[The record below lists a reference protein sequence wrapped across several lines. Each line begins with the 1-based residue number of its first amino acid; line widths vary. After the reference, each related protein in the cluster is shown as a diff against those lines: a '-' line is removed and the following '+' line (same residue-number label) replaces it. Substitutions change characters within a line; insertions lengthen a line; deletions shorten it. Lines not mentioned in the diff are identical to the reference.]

1 MVERRRFATYPS
13 LDGRTVF
20 ITGGASGIGATFVTH
35 FCAQGGKVAFVDLD
49 EAAGR
54 RIAGHLGAERGW
66 FRRCDVTDAEALQAA
81 IRDAAAALGPVTILI
96 NNVANDTRQVA
107 ELVTPQV
114 WRETLAV
121 NLDPAFIASA
131 AVYPM
136 MRDAGGGSIV
146 NVSSIN
152 AMTGHADLAAYS
164 AAKGAINSLTKSLA
178 HAWGADHI
186 RVNALSPGWVVT
198 ARQLEL
204 WLTPEA
210 EAEWEKLTAL
220 KDRLDP
226 DDIARAALFLAA
238 DDSGMMTG
246 QNLVVDAGRT

>member
-1 MVERRRFATYPS
+1 MMFATYPS
-13 LDGRTVF
+13 LQDRVVF

-35 FCAQGGKVAFVDLD
+35 FYAQGCKVAFVDLD
-49 EAAGR
+49 ESAGQVL
-54 RIAGHLGAERGW
+54 ATTLGADRAW
-66 FRRCDVTDAEALQAA
+66 FRRCDVTDA
-81 IRDAAAALGPVTILI
+81 AALEGSIGEAAGTLGPITVLI

-107 ELVTPQV
+107 AEVTPQI

-121 NLDPAFIASA
+121 NLDPSFIASA

-136 MRDAGGGSIV
+136 MRDAGGGAIV

-152 AMTGHADLAAYS
+152 ALTGHADLAAYS

-178 HAWGADHI
+178 HAWGGNRI
-186 RVNALSPGWVVT
+186 RVNTLSPGWVVT

-210 EAEWEKLTAL
+210 EAEWTKLTAL
-220 KDRLDP
+220 KDRIDP

-238 DDSGMMTG
+238 DDSRMMTG